1 MEKKAAR
8 KEKKGALET
17 EPERYAKA
25 PRG

>member
-17 EPERYAKA
+17 EPEKLKNLF
-25 PRG
+25 